1 MDFPVCQP
9 VAMSQDSYTVAEAA
23 KVLGRS
29 TKRVR
34 QMLAEGKLVALP
46 DTQPVRLAAEQVN
59 DLRQALRTQGPRTG
73 PTPQPTGLTYEQ
85 VQALVDTLT
94 TKALE
99 AAASDRAAADRARDA
114 TEEAL
119 RNELAEARAR
129 AVTLE
134 AQMQAIQASKDAER
148 SRKWWRKA

>member
-1 MDFPVCQP
+1 
-9 VAMSQDSYTVAEAA
+9 MSADSYTVAEAA
-23 KVLGRS
+23 KVLQRS
-29 TKRVR
+29 PKRVR
-34 QMLAEGKLVALP
+34 QMMQEGKLTALP
-46 DTQPVRLAAEQVN
+46 NTEPTRIAAQQVN
-59 DLRQALRTQGPRTG
+59 DLRAALRSQGSRSG
-73 PTPQPTGLTYEQ
+73 PAPQPTGLTYEQ
-85 VQALVDTLT
+85 VLALVDTLT

-134 AQMQAIQASKDAER
+134 AQMQAIQASKEAER
-148 SRKWWRKA
+148 SRKWWRKG

>member
-1 MDFPVCQP
+1 
-9 VAMSQDSYTVAEAA
+9 MSAESYTVAEAA

-34 QMLAEGKLVALP
+34 QMLTEGKLEALP
-46 DTQPVRLAAEQVN
+46 DTQPVRLAAQQVN
-59 DLRQALRTQGPRTG
+59 DLRAELRTQGARPG
-73 PTPQPTGLTYEQ
+73 PAPQQTGLTFAQ
-85 VQALVDTLT
+85 VKELVESLT

-99 AAASDRAAADRARDA
+99 AGASERAAAERARDA

-129 AVTLE
+129 AQQLE
-134 AQMQAIQASKDAER
+134 AQLAEQQETA
-148 SRKWWRKA
+148 RKGKRWWNKS

>member
-1 MDFPVCQP
+1 MSFPVCQP
-9 VAMSQDSYTVAEAA
+9 VAMSQDSYTVTEAA

-59 DLRQALRTQGPRTG
+59 SLRNALRNQGPRTG
-73 PTPQPTGLTYEQ
+73 PTPQPTGLTFEQ

-99 AAASDRAAADRARDA
+99 AAASDRAAADRTRDA
-114 TEEAL
+114 AEEAL

-129 AVTLE
+129 ALTLE
-134 AQMQAIQASKDAER
+134 AQMQAMQEAQN
-148 SRKWWRKA
+148 SRKWWRKG

>member
-1 MDFPVCQP
+1 MSFPVCQP
-9 VAMSQDSYTVAEAA
+9 VAMSADSYTVTEAA

-59 DLRQALRTQGPRTG
+59 SLRNALRTQGPRTG
-73 PTPQPTGLTYEQ
+73 PTPQPTGLTFEQ

-99 AAASDRAAADRARDA
+99 AAASDRAAADRTRDA
-114 TEEAL
+114 AEEAL

-129 AVTLE
+129 ALTLE
-134 AQMQAIQASKDAER
+134 AQMQAMQEAQN
-148 SRKWWRKA
+148 SRKWWRKG